1 MTEVAGGAEF
11 FHQEVSMFIH
21 KSRLAVT
28 GFVLAVM
35 LGTGEAYAADAKQI
49 ADAFVALVTAE
60 GKTTASYDSATAS
73 GDDVTITNFKMS
85 GEGNELTVPSILIT
99 GAQPRDK
106 GGFTAAS
113 MSMDGGKMTTE
124 DKSDVAWQSLKAEGV
139 TIPSADEVKAKAH
152 ITPFNG
158 MAIGNLTIS
167 GGELKAPVTIAS
179 ADGKVAVDDKG
190 SPTDFT
196 GHLVSLK
203 IPLELIEDDQRQ
215 IVQSLGYTEPF
226 EINMT
231 VDGGYKTATDELDF
245 RSFVID
251 TTNVGK
257 ISLGGKFLG
266 IPLSKLTDEQK
277 AKEIA
282 ATGKLDSFSIRFDN
296 AGIVEK
302 LLDMQ
307 AKQSGMSTQ
316 DFVTQI
322 TGGLPFM
329 LNFIGNEAFQKKVAD
344 AATAFLNDPKSITL
358 SVKPSAPVAFVQIMG
373 AGQSAPQTLPDL
385 LGADVQAN
393 N

>member
-1 MTEVAGGAEF
+1 
-11 FHQEVSMFIH
+11 MFVQ
-21 KSRLAVT
+21 KSRLAVS
-28 GFVLAVM
+28 GFVLAVI
-35 LGTGEAYAADAKQI
+35 LGAGQAEAADAKQV
-49 ADAFVALVTAE
+49 ADAIVALVAAGGKATA
-60 GKTTASYDSATAS
+60 TYDNASAS
-73 GDDVTITNFKMS
+73 GDDVTITNFKVT
-85 GEGNELTVPSILIT
+85 GEGNEMTVPSVVIT

-113 MSMDGGKMTTE
+113 MSMNGGKMTTKE
-124 DKSDVAWQSLKAEGV
+124 QQNVSWEEASADGV
-139 TIPSADEVKAKAH
+139 TIPSPDEVKAKAH
-152 ITPFNG
+152 ITPFTG
-158 MAIGNLTIS
+158 GKLTNLTVS
-167 GGELKAPVTIAS
+167 GGELKAPVTIA
-179 ADGKVAVDDKG
+179 ALDGKVAVDDKG

-203 IPLELIEDDQRQ
+203 VPLESIEEDQRAV
-215 IVQSLGYTEPF
+215 VQALGYNQPF

-231 VDGGYKTATDELDF
+231 IDGGYQTASDTLDF

-257 ISLGGKFLG
+257 ITIGGKFPG
-266 IPLSKLTDEQK
+266 IPLSKLENPDQ
-277 AKEIA
+277 ASSVA
-282 ATGKLDSFSIRFDN
+282 ATAKLESFSFRFDN

-307 AKQSGMSTQ
+307 AKQSGLSKE
-316 DFVTQI
+316 DFVAQI

-344 AATAFLNDPKSITL
+344 AATAFLNDPKSITI
-358 SVKPSAPVAFVQIMG
+358 SAKPASAVGFTQIMG

-385 LGADVQAN
+385 LGADIQAN

>member
-1 MTEVAGGAEF
+1 
-11 FHQEVSMFIH
+11 MFIK
-21 KSRLAVT
+21 KSRLAVS
-28 GFVLAVM
+28 GFILAVVI
-35 LGTGEAYAADAKQI
+35 GSGPAYAADAKQI
-49 ADAFVALVTAE
+49 ADAFVALVTVD
-60 GKTTASYDSATAS
+60 GKATASYDNASAT

-85 GEGNELTVPSILIT
+85 GEGNQLTVPSILIT

-106 GGFTAAS
+106 GGFTATS

-124 DKSDVAWQSLKAEGV
+124 EKSDVSWQSLKAEGV
-139 TIPSADEVKAKAH
+139 TIPSAEEAKAKAH
-152 ITPFNG
+152 ITPFTG
-158 MAIGNLTIS
+158 MHIGNLTVS
-167 GGELKAPVTIAS
+167 GGELKAPITIAS
-179 ADGKVAVDDKG
+179 ADGKVATDDKG

-203 IPLELIEDDQRQ
+203 LPLELIEEDQRA
-215 IVQSLGYTEPF
+215 IITALGYTEPF
-226 EINMT
+226 EVNMT
-231 VDGGYKTATDELDF
+231 IDGGYKTATDELDF

-257 ISLGGKFLG
+257 LTIGGKLLG

-277 AKEIA
+277 AQEIA
-282 ATGKLDSFSIRFDN
+282 ATGKLDSFSFRFDN

-302 LLDMQ
+302 LLEVQ
-307 AKQSGMSTQ
+307 AKQNGMSRQ
-316 DFVTQI
+316 DFVAQI

-344 AATAFLNDPKSITL
+344 AATAFLNDPKSITI
-358 SVKPSAPVAFVQIMG
+358 SVKPSAPVTFVQIMG

-385 LGADVQAN
+385 LGADIQAN